1 MSGSQPRSRP
11 LKVTDEGFTMNELEL
26 MEQLLSELRGN
37 LGTLRLRTSRVSNFV
52 YAVIYPTKYVIC
64 WLPCIVLIA
73 M

>member
-37 LGTLRLRTSRVSNFV
+37 LGML
-52 YAVIYPTKYVIC
+52 
-64 WLPCIVLIA
+64 
-73 M
+73 